1 MPWTE
6 SLDRRAS
13 MQQFRWMSLVDAMF
27 LESALRRDV
36 VEILIEGLGLD
47 SNQPARSQLAHLGQ
61 ASFECSRPND
71 LEVTIPLSPSR
82 MITVQAN
89 CATNLSELQLFAHLV
104 QLALKTAE
112 RHESLVLESMS
123 DPLTSLCNRRGFEH
137 YIASIQSRR
146 GILVFFD
153 VDRLKQ
159 VNQTSGYQMAD
170 EKLRSLGLILG
181 YAFRSTDCVCRW
193 GGDEFLVFLQG
204 ADQITAERRVVE
216 VIDQIR
222 GVTTLT
228 LSYGIAAVN
237 FDCGDPNVLLGLI
250 VKAQRAMEQNKPGFN
265 C

>member
-1 MPWTE
+1 ME
-6 SLDRRAS
+6 CLDRRAS
-13 MQQFRWMSLVDAMF
+13 MQQFSWMSLVDTMF
-27 LESALRRDV
+27 LESSLRRDV
-36 VEILIEGLGLD
+36 VKILIEGLGLEP
-47 SNQPARSQLAHLGQ
+47 NQPPFNQLVHLGQ
-61 ASFECSRPND
+61 ASFERSEPND
-71 LEVTIPLSPSR
+71 LLVTIPLSSSR
-82 MITVQAN
+82 LISIQAN
-89 CATNLSELQLFAHLV
+89 CALNLPELRLFAHLV
-104 QLALKTAE
+104 QLALKTAD
-112 RHESLVLESMS
+112 RRESLVFESMS
-123 DPLTSLCNRRGFEH
+123 DPLTSVMNRRGFEH
-137 YIASIQSRR
+137 YIASIQPRR
-146 GILVFFD
+146 GTLVFFD

-181 YAFRSTDCVCRW
+181 DAFRSTDCVCRW

-237 FDCGDPNVLLGLI
+237 FDCGDPNVLSDLI
-250 VKAQRAMEQNKPGFN
+250 VKAQRAMEQNKPGLN